1 MTSRSKLGLAVGAL
15 ALLALGGAGAFYSGA
30 VPAGNSGSC
39 GAAAAKTAAM
49 KPLAKGEVAAVEVR
63 MTPLPAPDLAFTGPD
78 GQPTT
83 LASFRGRTVLVNLW
97 ATWCPPCL
105 HEMPSLD
112 RLQAERGGSDFTV
125 VAINIDTR
133 HLDKPKRWLS
143 DNKIAGLAYHA
154 DPQAKVFQDL
164 RAARKVEGMPVSL
177 IVDPSGCEL
186 AMIQGPADWASADA
200 KALISAAIG
209 KPR

>member
-15 ALLALGGAGAFYSGA
+15 ALLALGGAGAFYSG
-30 VPAGNSGSC
+30 VGPAGNSGSC
-39 GAAAAKTAAM
+39 SAAVAKTAAM

-63 MTPLPAPDLAFTGPD
+63 ATPRPAPDLAFTGPD

-83 LASFRGRTVLVNLW
+83 LSAFKGRTVLVNLW

-112 RLQAERGGSDFTV
+112 RLQVERGGSDFAV

-133 HLDKPKRWLS
+133 QLDKPKRWLA
-143 DNKIAGLAYHA
+143 DNKIGALAYYA

-177 IVDPSGCEL
+177 IVDPAGCEL
-186 AMIQGPADWASADA
+186 AMIQGPADWASTDA
-200 KALISAAIG
+200 KALISAAIA
-209 KPR
+209 KPQ